1 MAREKQ
7 IGVRV
12 SEAEKKKFEKH
23 IDDTS
28 EYDSV
33 PRMMRSLARDHING
47 YGDEATASTVD
58 ADEIVDA
65 VEIGLSSVHE
75 RLEELENLVAEVNA
89 ATVSSDERSALA
101 NDIVTELPVYPDGP
115 DFPDLMELESG
126 SPDNIQTAR
135 ALSTVGA
142 WANYFG
148 VDEDDARSALARAQE
163 FPDVKYIEGESGY
176 RRYYKTTE
184 DI

>member
-1 MAREKQ
+1 M

-12 SEAEKKKFEKH
+12 SEAEKQKFEEH
-23 IDDTS
+23 IKDTS

-33 PRMMRSLARDHING
+33 PRMMRSLARNHINE
-47 YGDEATASTVD
+47 YGDEATSAVD

-89 ATVSSDERSALA
+89 VTVSSNENSALA
-101 NDIVTELPVYPDGP
+101 NDIVTELPTYADGP
-115 DFPDLMELESG
+115 DFPDLMELDSG
-126 SPDNIQTAR
+126 SPYNIQTAR

-148 VDEDDARSALARAQE
+148 VDDDDARTALARAQE
-163 FPDVKYIEGESGY
+163 FPDVKFIEGDSGY
-176 RRYYKTTE
+176 RRYYKTME

>member
-1 MAREKQ
+1 MARDDM

-23 IDDTS
+23 IEDTS

-33 PRMMRSLARDHING
+33 PRMMRSLTRDHING
-47 YGDEATASTVD
+47 YGEEATTAVD
-58 ADEIVDA
+58 AEELVNA

-75 RLEELENLVAEVNA
+75 RLEELEDMVAEVNA
-89 ATVSSDERSALA
+89 ATVSSDEHSALA
-101 NDIVTELPVYPDGP
+101 HDIVAELPVYPDGP
-115 DFPDLMELESG
+115 EFPHPADLDSG

-135 ALSTVGA
+135 ALSTAGA
-142 WANYFG
+142 WANYFE
-148 VDEDDARSALARAQE
+148 VDDDDARSALARALR
-163 FPDVKYIEGESGY
+163 FPDVKFVEGESGY